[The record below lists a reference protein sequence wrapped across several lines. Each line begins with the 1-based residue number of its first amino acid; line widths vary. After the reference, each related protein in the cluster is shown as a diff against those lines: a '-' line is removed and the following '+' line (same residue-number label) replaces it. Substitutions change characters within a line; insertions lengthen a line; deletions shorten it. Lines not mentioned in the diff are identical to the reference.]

1 MSGKD
6 AVSRNGIAVALSALA
21 LCLAV
26 FAPVVRAQAQPA
38 PERQRWQQFTPAERD
53 QLRAERASREGGQKD
68 RRSMSPD
75 ERQQL
80 RRDIGDHGRDV
91 YGGKSGV
98 SPGGNHPAFAPGGR
112 QQR

>member
-1 MSGKD
+1 VLG
-6 AVSRNGIAVALSALA
+6 ALA
-21 LCLAV
+21 LCLAA
-26 FAPVVRAQAQPA
+26 FAPVAQAQAQPA
-38 PERQRWQQFTPAERD
+38 PDRQRWQQLTPAERD
-53 QLRAERASREGGQKD
+53 RLRAERGSRERGGEQD
-68 RRSMSPD
+68 RRAMSPD

-98 SPGGNHPAFAPGGR
+98 GPGGNHPAFAPGGR